1 MKPDFPS
8 SRRTRSGITPPGP
21 KAAER
26 ATRRTLGGL
35 SYLDRLKFKDVKKRS
50 GAAHSTSGEWKAR
63 AQQEFMLLR
72 LANTLLGASEKDIE
86 SYIAHGGGDERS
98 MAQLTTLLEQYV
110 QLRGAYRDGER
121 MMNDAIERIL
131 GVIGRYVD
139 DEKARPRTAPRGGA
153 RKTNPG
159 L

>member
-1 MKPDFPS
+1 
-8 SRRTRSGITPPGP
+8 
-21 KAAER
+21 
-26 ATRRTLGGL
+26 
-35 SYLDRLKFKDVKKRS
+35 
-50 GAAHSTSGEWKAR
+50 
-63 AQQEFMLLR
+63 MLLR

>member
-1 MKPDFPS
+1 MKPEIPS
-8 SRRTRSGITPPGP
+8 SRRTRTGFTSPGP
-21 KAAER
+21 KAAAR
-26 ATRRTLGGL
+26 ATRPTLGGL
-35 SYLDRLKFKDVKKRS
+35 SYMDRLKFKDVKKRS
-50 GAAHSTSGEWKAR
+50 GAAHATSGEWRAR
-63 AQQEFMLLR
+63 AHQEFMLLR
-72 LANTLLGASEKDIE
+72 LASTLLGASEKDIE
-86 SYIAHGGGDERS
+86 SYLAGGGDERS

-139 DEKARPRTAPRGGA
+139 DDKAPPRAAARGGA

-159 L
+159 T